1 MTPNTIEQQII
12 SQREKV
18 SQPNPKLNIISPC
31 KIGNGIL
38 KLSDSEWNSYND
50 AFKNLNCKIGVF
62 IPASGSGSR
71 MFEFLFDFLSNP
83 TNENRSLVERFLNR
97 IQKFAFFRHLPLE
110 LQTKLINFEVSLEDF
125 ANFLLQKEGM
135 AYGEMPKGL
144 IPFHVLEPFV
154 LNPIQEHIVQ
164 ANLLRVNEL
173 HFHFTIQKRFE
184 VLFKKTI
191 SQIEGL
197 TGTNFQVSY
206 SEQNQETDSFVF
218 DLDGNLVENE
228 EDQPLRRPA
237 GHGALLHNLQDIEG
251 ELIFVK
257 NIDNVQHYSKS
268 EPSIKV
274 WSAIGALLY
283 EFKQE
288 LITIEK
294 DLNIEHLKELNK
306 KYDVFSSSELDILES
321 DEQLIQ
327 LLNRPIRICGMVRNE
342 GQPGGGPF
350 HVEENGIVRKQIVE
364 KAQISNNPDQYK
376 QMVQS
381 THFNPVMMVLSTTN
395 LKGEKL
401 NLTDFCDDSKYFVVS
416 KKQKGKEVRF
426 IELPGLWNGSMANWT
441 TIFIEVPNETF
452 SPVKT
457 VLDLLNESHLI

>member
-1 MTPNTIEQQII
+1 MTTTQEQQIN
-12 SQREKV
+12 SQRVKV
-18 SQPNPKLNIISPC
+18 SQPNPKLNIIAPC
-31 KIGNGIL
+31 RIGNGIL
-38 KLSDSEWNSYND
+38 KLSESEWNAYNNS
-50 AFKNLNCKIGVF
+50 FKNLNCKIGVF

-83 TNENRSLVERFLNR
+83 TDENRSLVERFLNQ

-164 ANLLRVNEL
+164 ANSLRVNQL

-184 VLFKKTI
+184 FLFKKTI
-191 SQIEGL
+191 NQIEGL

-206 SEQNQETDSFVF
+206 SEQNQESDSFVF

-228 EDQPLRRPA
+228 LYQPLRRPA

-251 ELIFVK
+251 ELIFIK

-294 DLNIEHLKELNK
+294 DLNIEHLKELNT
-306 KYDVFSSSELDILES
+306 KYDVFSSSELDTLES

-376 QMVQS
+376 QMIQS

-457 VLDLLNESHLI
+457 VLDLLNESHLA

>member
-274 WSAIGALLY
+274 WSAIGALLL
-283 EFKQE
+283 EFKSELSKLNANLDFKKLNEINEKYQVFSQSEIESVKGIVELQE
-288 LITIEK
+288 LI
-294 DLNIEHLKELNK
+294 
-306 KYDVFSSSELDILES
+306 
-321 DEQLIQ
+321 
-327 LLNRPIRICGMVRNE
+327 NRPIRICGMVRNE

-457 VLDLLNESHLI
+457 VLDLLNESHLA

>member
-1 MTPNTIEQQII
+1 MTTTKEQQII

-18 SQPNPKLNIISPC
+18 SQPNPKLNIIAPC

-38 KLSDSEWNSYND
+38 KLTDSEWESYNNS
-50 AFKNLNCKIGVF
+50 FKNLNCKIGVF

-71 MFEFLFDFLSNP
+71 MFEFLFDFISNP

-110 LQTKLINFEVSLEDF
+110 LQTKLVNFEVSLEDF

-184 VLFKKTI
+184 DLFKKTI

-206 SEQNQETDSFVF
+206 SEQNQESDSYVF
-218 DLDGNLVENE
+218 DLEGKIVKNE
-228 EDQPLRRPA
+228 KQQPLRRPA
-237 GHGALLHNLQDIEG
+237 GHGALLHNLQDVDG

-274 WSAIGALLY
+274 WSAIGALLF
-283 EFKQE
+283 EFKLE
-288 LITIEK
+288 LKSIES
-294 DLNIEHLKELNK
+294 DLDINRLKKLNE
-306 KYDVFSSSELDILES
+306 KYDAFSPSEIES
-321 DEQLIQ
+321 ICTKEHLIQ
-327 LLNRPIRICGMVRNE
+327 LINRPIRICGMVRNE

-350 HVEENGIVRKQIVE
+350 HVEEKGIIRKQIVE

-381 THFNPVMMVLSTTN
+381 THFNPVMMVLCTTN
-395 LKGEKL
+395 LQGEKL
-401 NLTDFCDDSKYFVVS
+401 DLSEFCDNSKYFVVS

-457 VLDLLNESHLI
+457 VLDLLNESHLA